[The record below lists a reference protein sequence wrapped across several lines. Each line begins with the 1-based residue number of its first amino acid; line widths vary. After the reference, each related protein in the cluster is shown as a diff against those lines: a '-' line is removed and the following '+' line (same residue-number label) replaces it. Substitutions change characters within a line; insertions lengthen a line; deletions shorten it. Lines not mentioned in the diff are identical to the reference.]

1 MRDFKQIYM
10 YTIYIKKTPKNPQQE
25 NKMNLK
31 VELKNVLN
39 EKPIKKSIKTFQIN
53 N

>member
-10 YTIYIKKTPKNPQQE
+10 YTIYIKKTPQQK
-25 NKMNLK
+25 NKMNFK